1 MIVENCIQISYTIRI
16 KLVLDNYGLIYI
28 HSDITATI

>member
-1 MIVENCIQISYTIRI
+1 MIVENCIQISTIRI